1 MYRSKIA
8 SAAAYAIAAG
18 LLTTASQTSAS
29 LISPSLALDTGNWMD
44 GAGLS
49 AAFKGKALSG
59 EYASGRT
66 FKEVYRDDGGLR
78 YQDDMRESG
87 GHWSVSS
94 GTFCTIYDDDPAG
107 GCFRVQKTGANCF
120 EFYFVARTE
129 DKAPGPAD
137 REPSWTAR
145 AWLADQEPTC
155 KQRYGV

>member
-1 MYRSKIA
+1 MRRSKTV
-8 SAAAYAIAAG
+8 SAAAIIITAA
-18 LLTTASQTSAS
+18 LLATAS
-29 LISPSLALDTGNWMD
+29 LISPNLNSPSWALDAGNWMD
-44 GAGLS
+44 GAGLA
-49 AAFKGKALSG
+49 AAFKGRALSG

-129 DKAPGPAD
+129 DKAPGAAD
-137 REPSWTAR
+137 RDPSWTAR
-145 AWLADQEPTC
+145 AWFTDQESTC

>member
-1 MYRSKIA
+1 MRHFSSVL
-8 SAAAYAIAAG
+8 SAALAIAAG
-18 LLTTASQTSAS
+18 LLATA
-29 LISPSLALDTGNWMD
+29 SLALDAGNWMD
-44 GAGLS
+44 AAALS
-49 AAFKGKALSG
+49 ATFKGQSLNG

-107 GCFRVQKTGANCF
+107 GCFRVQKSGANCF

-129 DKAPGPAD
+129 DKAPGPPD
-137 REPSWTAR
+137 RDPSWTAR
-145 AWLADQEPTC
+145 AWISDQESTC